1 MSSISKPDTL
11 EALDALIRIASFHG
25 DQTYSKFHEDVR
37 LLADAV
43 KSLEECR
50 VELLKATKDL
60 RSILRLKAD
69 KENYGSAL

>member
-43 KSLEECR
+43 QSLDKCR
-50 VELLKATKDL
+50 QELARHAKDL
-60 RSILRLKAD
+60 RSILRLKTD
-69 KENYGSAL
+69 KENYGPAF